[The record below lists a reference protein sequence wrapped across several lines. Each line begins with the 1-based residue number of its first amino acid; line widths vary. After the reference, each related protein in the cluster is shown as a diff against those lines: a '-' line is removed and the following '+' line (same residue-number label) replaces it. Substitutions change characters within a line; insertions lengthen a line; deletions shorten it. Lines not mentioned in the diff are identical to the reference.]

1 MLVKLLNLGLDQ
13 EYPPSELNKASIA
26 IIQLVDLQILCG
38 CTQAIKEEMVYKQG
52 QLKLTHTNF
61 AILNSHIYIFKIILK
76 TFILCGKTKKVKNS
90 CWLFSSKN
98 TVTIK
103 WHLLQHLS

>member
-1 MLVKLLNLGLDQ
+1 MLVKLSNLGLDQ

-38 CTQAIKEEMVYKQG
+38 CTQAIKQEMVYNQG
-52 QLKLTHTNF
+52 QLKLTRTNF

-76 TFILCGKTKKVKNS
+76 TLILCGKTKKVKIAVG
-90 CWLFSSKN
+90 FFQARK
-98 TVTIK
+98 
-103 WHLLQHLS
+103 LLQ